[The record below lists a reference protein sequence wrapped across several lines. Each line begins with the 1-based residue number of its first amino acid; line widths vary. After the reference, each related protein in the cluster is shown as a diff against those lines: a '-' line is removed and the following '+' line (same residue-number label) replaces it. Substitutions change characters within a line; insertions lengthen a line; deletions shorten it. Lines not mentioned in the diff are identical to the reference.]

1 ICAVKALIRD
11 RYRCTITGIYDRGA
25 PESIVSQT
33 MRETQPT
40 GHLEGAHIVPDSTY
54 FDVDQTKK
62 KAYSAS
68 VLAVL
73 KRFGYDVELING
85 NKVHSLFNIMTLSH
99 DAHDAFD
106 RLELWLEATNQ
117 VNRYRVATASKFLV
131 AGGLPE
137 FIEFTSSHPKLPLPS
152 PDLLAL
158 HAVCAK
164 VAHLSGAGEYVEQLD
179 RDVEELCVL
188 AADGQSFQTLEYAL
202 TRATPGIIDV
212 GG

>member
-25 PESIVSQT
+25 PESILSQT

-40 GHLEGAHIVPDSTY
+40 GYLECAHIVPDSTY

-99 DAHDAFD
+99 DVHDAFD